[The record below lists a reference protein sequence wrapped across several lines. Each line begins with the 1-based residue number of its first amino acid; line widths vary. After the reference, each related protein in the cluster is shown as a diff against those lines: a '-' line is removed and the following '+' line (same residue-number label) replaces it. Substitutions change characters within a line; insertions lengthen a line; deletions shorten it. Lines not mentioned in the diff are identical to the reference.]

1 MKQLNNNIN
10 EFDSFL
16 KQHGVKLENH
26 KSNDT
31 TILNTYINRTHSV
44 VSELHK
50 KTQKDLKEAHEMMNE
65 NKKDLKKINS
75 DVKSIVDDMDDI
87 NKFIKENEGKTEKA
101 SLKSKENKGKGQ
113 CK

>member
-31 TILNTYINRTHSV
+31 TILQSNLNTYINRTHSV

-50 KTQKDLKEAHEMMNE
+50 KTQKDLKEILPA
-65 NKKDLKKINS
+65 
-75 DVKSIVDDMDDI
+75 VSITLFLIILLFYPFTVR
-87 NKFIKENEGKTEKA
+87 FFCYFVGKQGGL
-101 SLKSKENKGKGQ
+101 SFGLPLGF
-113 CK
+113 